1 MLPGSPLSWRIAN
14 RSRESCTGHPVAT
27 KTRHRHRRLAQCEVA
42 HGSFRAHRQ
51 APVVTTQARQDK
63 EKRRRAAC
71 YGSPGRRRHASSP
84 ECLPRAA
91 SALGERAERRPIR
104 QHPCPCCRPEW
115 RVPRPPMTCELAPYG
130 SLQRESHVRSRP
142 RAAGT
147 ESLLGLNQGDFSEN
161 GTDLVTS
168 FFSHHPKEVFAMD
181 FSGRISAPLPTC
193 LGGNNTSSEARP
205 SRVRLDRL
213 AGKAKDRLGIC
224 RIVRVIATICPP
236 KHRM

>member
-1 MLPGSPLSWRIAN
+1 MRSCEVVVDDENHTFALGSHCFRLPTSDRLHPCDRAASSTKVWRYKTRKGCITAAVLPSSPLSWRIAN

-147 ESLLGLNQGDFSEN
+147 ESLLGLKPRG
-161 GTDLVTS
+161 
-168 FFSHHPKEVFAMD
+168 
-181 FSGRISAPLPTC
+181 LP
-193 LGGNNTSSEARP
+193 
-205 SRVRLDRL
+205 
-213 AGKAKDRLGIC
+213 
-224 RIVRVIATICPP
+224 
-236 KHRM
+236 